1 MMTFVDDK
9 LKIYGE
15 QLDKIAQEMEQETG
29 QNITYDVLIQFQPFT
44 QSMSK
49 HSQANGGNLLGLED
63 VVADGPTTNWLIV
76 LTCETP
82 EIQERMLPLALEFR
96 KDINDYAK
104 EIGVY
109 KDWRYLNYAWGD
121 QNPIESY
128 GEKSVAFLKDVAK
141 RVDPDGV
148 FQKLRITGFKIPS

>member
-1 MMTFVDDK
+1 MMTFVDDR

-44 QSMSK
+44 KSMSK
-49 HSQANGGNLLGLED
+49 RSQANGGNLLGLED

-82 EIQERMLPLALEFR
+82 EIQERMLPFALEFR
-96 KDINDYAK
+96 KDIDAYAK
-104 EIGVY
+104 ELGVY

-121 QNPIESY
+121 QNPIASF
-128 GEKSVAFLKDVAK
+128 GEKNVAFLKDVAK
-141 RVDPDGV
+141 GVDPDGV
-148 FQKLRITGFKIPS
+148 FQKLRITGFKIPF